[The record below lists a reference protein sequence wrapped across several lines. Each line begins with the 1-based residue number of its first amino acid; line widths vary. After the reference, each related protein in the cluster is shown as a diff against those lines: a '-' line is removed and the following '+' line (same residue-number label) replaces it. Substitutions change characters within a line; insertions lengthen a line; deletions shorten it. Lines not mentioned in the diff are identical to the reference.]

1 MINPNDFARMF
12 VLNEPKEGDNN
23 NLVRFATIDP
33 QYVSGRPQVIYDID
47 VANGTLS
54 KPLPHLASYTP
65 VANDRVMILQG
76 VILDKII

>member
-1 MINPNDFARMF
+1 MINPNEFARMF
-12 VLNEPKEGDNN
+12 VLNESKEGDNN
-23 NLVRFATIDP
+23 NLARFGTIDP
-33 QYVSGRPQVIYDID
+33 QYISGRPQVIYDID